1 MSSFNKNASLYFL
14 ESQFSKITSDASFT
28 TVTTF
33 LNAPLSA
40 NSTVNGVY
48 IDASGNYDNLFAFLE
63 SFVVTNA
70 TNGFNILLAL
80 DDGTVIYDSTKGLK
94 AGGSSVTSEN
104 NTLLKYG
111 TKTVNSDNHNSRP
124 EILNAV
130 LSSSG
135 VGTARRF
142 SSSSKAWLQYYA
154 VRLGHS
160 AQENMG
166 TLRVS
171 IKELI

>member
-14 ESQFSKITSDASFT
+14 ESQFSRITSDVSFT

-33 LNAPLSA
+33 LNAPFTA
-40 NSTVNGVY
+40 NTTVNGVAV
-48 IDASGNYDNLFAFLE
+48 DVSGNYDNLFNFLE
-63 SFVVTNA
+63 SFVVTNG

-80 DDGTVIYDSTKGLK
+80 DDGTVIYDSTKGTK
-94 AGGSSVTSEN
+94 VSGSTEG
-104 NTLLKYG
+104 NTLVKYG
-111 TKTVNSDNHNSRP
+111 SKSVNSDNHNTRP

-135 VGTARRF
+135 VGSARRF
-142 SSSSKAWLQYYA
+142 SSSSKAWLHYYA
-154 VRLGHS
+154 VRLGH
-160 AQENMG
+160 APQENMG

-171 IKELI
+171 VKELI